1 MSNQAVRR
9 LVSSSPESIK
19 SIINS
24 HFPKSILHFF
34 IPRIFF
40 NFHSILMKNYF
51 LFIYKEKNWKNL
63 EIPKI
68 LGKYI
73 MVKLGNTKKY

>member
-1 MSNQAVRR
+1 
-9 LVSSSPESIK
+9 
-19 SIINS
+19 
-24 HFPKSILHFF
+24 
-34 IPRIFF
+34 
-40 NFHSILMKNYF
+40 MKNYF

-73 MVKLGNTKKY
+73 MVKLGNTEKYWEYSFKKFSTISW